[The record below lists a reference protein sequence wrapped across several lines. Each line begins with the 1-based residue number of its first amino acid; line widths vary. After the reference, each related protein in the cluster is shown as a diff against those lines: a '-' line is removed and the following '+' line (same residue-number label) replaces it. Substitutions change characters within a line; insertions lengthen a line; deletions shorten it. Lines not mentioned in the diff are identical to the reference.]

1 MRSRQRLPAKSK
13 KRSRRKPDPAGEAVW
28 LLGRVGGDDAR
39 RQLIA
44 VLDDPD
50 PSLRG
55 EALRSLGVLG
65 DGRTI
70 TRLIKVARTHPNR
83 DDRYHA
89 AYSLGLFDTV
99 RATAALREVVRDR
112 NEHGEVRGRA
122 AEALVYER
130 SAIPDLMAGL
140 RDVAPEVRFWSA
152 YALGEGRVKRALP
165 ALRRLTKDRSRVRGW
180 WSIARE
186 ARWAIATI
194 EGGWTKSQES

>member
-1 MRSRQRLPAKSK
+1 M
-13 KRSRRKPDPAGEAVW
+13 
-28 LLGRVGGDDAR
+28 
-39 RQLIA
+39 
-44 VLDDPD
+44 
-50 PSLRG
+50 
-55 EALRSLGVLG
+55 LG
-65 DGRTI
+65 DGRVVS
-70 TRLIKVARTHPNR
+70 RLIKVARTHPNR

-89 AYSLGLFDTV
+89 AYSLGLFDSV

-112 NEHGEVRGRA
+112 NEHAEVRGRA
-122 AEALVYER
+122 AEALVYQR

-140 RDVAPEVRFWSA
+140 RDPAPEVRFWSA
-152 YALGEGRVKRALP
+152 YALGEGRVRRALP